1 MNGRGRSAD
10 RSFSVAR
17 RRLDRHFDGN
27 AQGRIQAWLWVE
39 PEALTTEM
47 FDVLASSKDLNWVI
61 VPYRP
66 TL

>member
-1 MNGRGRSAD
+1 M
-10 RSFSVAR
+10 
-17 RRLDRHFDGN
+17 DRHFDGN